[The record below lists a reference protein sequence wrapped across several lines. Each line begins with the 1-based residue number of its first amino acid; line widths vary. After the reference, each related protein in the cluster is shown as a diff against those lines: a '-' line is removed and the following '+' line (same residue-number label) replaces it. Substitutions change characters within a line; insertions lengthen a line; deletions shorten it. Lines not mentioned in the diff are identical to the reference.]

1 MRASSIHAPAAVP
14 CTWEVRVSAPVE
26 RVWEELAALDVI
38 LAATPSALVTE
49 VALGG
54 RMASLTL
61 RRGWGPLSW
70 VTQGHATLRPVH
82 PRHHLLVELHLP
94 DLGLGYNG
102 HIDLLPVGADQTRLR
117 YEAHLRYPPRGA
129 RPSPMALRS
138 LVEDHV
144 RAVTATAQRRAERHH
159 LAARSLGG
167 SGADRVTTR
176 RRRRR
181 PSRVHVSSTTALDR
195 PADATRW

>member
-1 MRASSIHAPAAVP
+1 MRASSIHAPAAVA

-26 RVWEELAALDVI
+26 WVWEELATLDVI

-61 RRGWGPLSW
+61 RRGWGPLSR
-70 VTQGHATLRPVH
+70 VTQGHATLQPVH
-82 PRHHLLVELHLP
+82 LRHHLLVGLHLP
-94 DLGLGYNG
+94 DLGLDYHGR
-102 HIDLLPVGADQTRLR
+102 IDLLPAGADQTRLR
-117 YEAHLRYPPRGA
+117 YQAHLRCPHRGA
-129 RPSPMALRS
+129 RRSPMVLRS

-144 RAVTATAQRRAERHH
+144 RAVIGTAQRRAERHH
-159 LAARSLGG
+159 LARISLGG
-167 SGADRVTTR
+167 SGADRVSTG

-181 PSRVHVSSTTALDR
+181 PSRAHVSSTTALDR
-195 PADATRW
+195 PADAAR